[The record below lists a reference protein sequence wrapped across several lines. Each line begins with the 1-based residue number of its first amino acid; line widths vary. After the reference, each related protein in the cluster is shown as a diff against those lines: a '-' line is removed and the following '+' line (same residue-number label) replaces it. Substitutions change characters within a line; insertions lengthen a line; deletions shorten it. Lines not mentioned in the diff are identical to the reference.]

1 MGIKTK
7 NRQRSKFQLGGRNSK
22 GCLPRS
28 NKLAQYG
35 MSNDGADSMK
45 QYEQPKVAGDGL
57 HADAMKSIAS
67 MDAVKNVTSSTEEAI
82 KAKANKKGDP
92 SVAQVGNETEPP
104 EGFSTYKETSGNW
117 KDKGIDWTKYGL
129 PEGKAGYDAAVAAR
143 SKVKNSNPSDWRDV
157 TFKDNFTW
165 NDVQSD
171 INTQMKPSGP
181 TSPKETPPPS
191 AKDSLEAQAL
201 NVLKE
206 NAETRYPKGWA
217 SSALDK
223 SADLTPQAA
232 VDYLAATGRN
242 NMLSGNVTN
251 KKLVTDVWNSKFN
264 NFNFFSNQRIHFKL
278 CETDFSWNST
288 SFIAAIPANIAA
300 VFTLNGPLTFIRLLR
315 IFSEQYP
322 HPSLREAKPCNLENV
337 LNIITFS

>member
-57 HADAMKSIAS
+57 YADAVKSIAS
-67 MDAVKNVTSSTEEAI
+67 MDAAKKVMYSTVEALDER
-82 KAKANKKGDP
+82 AKGKGEGPGETP

-117 KDKGIDWTKYGL
+117 QDKGIDWTKYGL
-129 PEGKAGYDAAVAAR
+129 PGGKAGYDAAVAAR

-157 TFKDNFTW
+157 TFKDSFTW

-181 TSPKETPPPS
+181 TSPKETPPS

-206 NAETRYPKGWA
+206 NAKTRYPKGWA
-217 SSALDK
+217 SNALDK
-223 SADLTPQAA
+223 SVDLDPQAA
-232 VDYLAATGRN
+232 VNYLAATGRS

-251 KKLVTDVWNSKFN
+251 KNLITDKIQELKKKHGVVVEDQKD
-264 NFNFFSNQRIHFKL
+264 RIWYTGNYGK
-278 CETDFSWNST
+278 N
-288 SFIAAIPANIAA
+288 
-300 VFTLNGPLTFIRLLR
+300 
-315 IFSEQYP
+315 
-322 HPSLREAKPCNLENV
+322 
-337 LNIITFS
+337 

>member
-57 HADAMKSIAS
+57 HAEAVKNIAS
-67 MDAVKNVTSSTEEAI
+67 MNAVQNIMDSTEEI
-82 KAKANKKGDP
+82 IKTKAKANGEGPEGP

-104 EGFSTYKETSGNW
+104 EGFSTYKETSSNW
-117 KDKGIDWTKYGL
+117 EDKGIDWTKYGFA
-129 PEGKAGYDAAVAAR
+129 EGKAGYDAAVAAR
-143 SKVKNSNPSDWRDV
+143 SKVKNSNPSDWREV

-165 NDVQSD
+165 NDIQSD

-181 TSPKETPPPS
+181 TSPKKTPPS

-206 NAETRYPKGWA
+206 NAKTKYPKGWA
-217 SSALDK
+217 SNALDK
-223 SADLTPQAA
+223 SAELAPQAA
-232 VDYLAATGRN
+232 VNYLAATGRE

-251 KKLVTDVWNSKFN
+251 KKLVTDKISELSKE
-264 NFNFFSNQRIHFKL
+264 H
-278 CETDFSWNST
+278 
-288 SFIAAIPANIAA
+288 
-300 VFTLNGPLTFIRLLR
+300 
-315 IFSEQYP
+315 
-322 HPSLREAKPCNLENV
+322 NV
-337 LNIITFS
+337 HVEDQKGRTWYMGNYGKTK

>member
-57 HADAMKSIAS
+57 YA
-67 MDAVKNVTSSTEEAI
+67 DAVKHRQLEKHLKISDSDDGDAAENVMDSTKKALVE
-82 KAKANKKGDP
+82 KAKGKGEGPEETP
-92 SVAQVGNETEPP
+92 SVPQVGNETEPP

-117 KDKGIDWTKYGL
+117 QDKGIDWTKYGL
-129 PEGKAGYDAAVAAR
+129 PGGKAGYDAAVAAR

-181 TSPKETPPPS
+181 TSPKETPPS

-206 NAETRYPKGWA
+206 NAKTRYPKGWA
-217 SSALDK
+217 SNALDK
-223 SADLTPQAA
+223 SVDLDPQAA
-232 VDYLAATGRN
+232 VNYLAATGRS
-242 NMLSGNVTN
+242 NMLSGNTTN
-251 KKLVTDVWNSKFN
+251 KNLVTDKIQELKNKHGVVVEDQQSRAWYKGNYGK
-264 NFNFFSNQRIHFKL
+264 K
-278 CETDFSWNST
+278 E
-288 SFIAAIPANIAA
+288 
-300 VFTLNGPLTFIRLLR
+300 
-315 IFSEQYP
+315 
-322 HPSLREAKPCNLENV
+322 
-337 LNIITFS
+337 